1 MPPQHS
7 THLCSNDEP
16 LGLLAGWGRFPFAVA
31 KAMRKQG
38 RRIAGIG
45 ITDHAD
51 PRLAELCDEFDWIGI
66 GGIGR
71 AIRLFRRWGVSQATM
86 AGKVH
91 KVLFYQPA
99 WWLRHRPDWKAI
111 KVFSPQLVLSTADRK
126 DDTLLLAV
134 VGAFAKEGINFVPA
148 TDFAPQLLVREG
160 HVAGKRL
167 TGRQQRDVLFGWEI
181 AKKMGE
187 LDIGQSV
194 CVKNQ
199 TVLAVEAIEG
209 TDECVLRA
217 GQLCR
222 SGGFSLVKVA
232 KPEQDMRFDVPT
244 VGVMTLESLAKSG
257 GKVLAVEAGRTILLD
272 GDDFQKTASRLK
284 LAVVAVEVETF
295 AKAAA

>member
-1 MPPQHS
+1 MPAQNS
-7 THLCSNDEP
+7 THLCSSDEP

-31 KAMRKQG
+31 EAMRKQG

-51 PRLAELCDEFDWIGI
+51 PRLAELCDHFDWIGI

-111 KVFSPQLVLSTADRK
+111 RVFSPQLFLSKADRK

-134 VGAFAKEGINFVPA
+134 VQAFAKEGINFVPA
-148 TDFAPQLLVREG
+148 TDFAPELLATEG

-167 TGRQQRDVLFGWEI
+167 TGRKQRDVLFGWEI
-181 AKKMGE
+181 AKQMGA

-222 SGGFSLVKVA
+222 SGGFSLIKVA

-244 VGVMTLESLAKSG
+244 VGVMTLESLARSG
-257 GKVLAVEAGRTILLD
+257 GKVLAVEAGRTIMLD

-284 LAVVAVEVETF
+284 LAVVAIEVETF